1 MPADFF
7 ETLVNCLKNRR
18 HKNARVV
25 LSAEVYQT
33 WMAPVAA
40 ATPPKTPVKAP
51 AAAATVA
58 PAAVCAPVAPLVAA
72 PPVVAGSMVTLGE
85 AVLNC
90 QRCALSESCTSPLPG
105 EGSMT
110 AKLMIVG
117 EWPGAE
123 DDQNRKLL
131 SGPDGELLSKM
142 IKAMQIAP
150 DEVYVTNIMKCRPV
164 RVGSGSEQ
172 NIRLCMDF
180 LTKEIEL
187 IRPEVIVLLGAT
199 ALKMLLGKKDNLAAA
214 RGVWQSFAG
223 IPVMPTFH
231 PSYLNRNPAAKR
243 DAWSDLKLVMKV
255 LGKHE
260 AAN

>member
-25 LSAEVYQT
+25 LSAEVFQT
-33 WMAPVAA
+33 WMAPAA
-40 ATPPKTPVKAP
+40 AAPLKAPPTPPTAMAADACDPVAPLAAAPP
-51 AAAATVA
+51 AAAASSA
-58 PAAVCAPVAPLVAA
+58 
-72 PPVVAGSMVTLGE
+72 VTLGD
-85 AVLNC
+85 AVLRC

-105 EGSMT
+105 EGSLT

-117 EWPGAE
+117 EWPGVE
-123 DDQNRKLL
+123 DDQNRKHL
-131 SGPDGELLSKM
+131 SGLDGELLSKM

-164 RVGSGSEQ
+164 KVGGGNEQ

-199 ALKMLLGKKDNLAAA
+199 ALKMLLGKKDNLAAL
-214 RGVWQSFAG
+214 RGAWQSFAG

-243 DAWSDLKLVMKV
+243 EAWSDLKLVMKV
-255 LGKHE
+255 LGKQE

>member
-18 HKNARVV
+18 RKNARAV

-33 WMAPVAA
+33 WMASAAVA
-40 ATPPKTPVKAP
+40 PQVKPPVKSSPAP
-51 AAAATVA
+51 ATVE
-58 PAAVCAPVAPLVAA
+58 PANVCAPTV
-72 PPVVAGSMVTLGE
+72 PPVVALPVTAGTMGTLGE

-105 EGSMT
+105 EGSLT
-110 AKLMIVG
+110 AKLMIIG

-131 SGPDGELLSKM
+131 SGPDGELLGKM
-142 IKAMQIAP
+142 IKAMQIMP

-164 RVGSGSEQ
+164 KVGSGNEQ

-199 ALKMLLGKKDNLAAA
+199 ALKMLLGKKDNPATA

-243 DAWSDLKLVMKV
+243 DAWSDLKMVMKV

>member
-1 MPADFF
+1 
-7 ETLVNCLKNRR
+7 
-18 HKNARVV
+18 
-25 LSAEVYQT
+25 
-33 WMAPVAA
+33 
-40 ATPPKTPVKAP
+40 
-51 AAAATVA
+51 
-58 PAAVCAPVAPLVAA
+58 
-72 PPVVAGSMVTLGE
+72 
-85 AVLNC
+85 
-90 QRCALSESCTSPLPG
+90 
-105 EGSMT
+105 MT

-131 SGPDGELLSKM
+131 SGPDGELLAKM
-142 IKAMQIAP
+142 IKAMQMAP
-150 DEVYVTNIMKCRPV
+150 DEVYITNVMKCRPV
-164 RVGSGSEQ
+164 KVGSGNEQ

-199 ALKMLLGKKDNLAAA
+199 ALKMLLGKKDNLAAL

-243 DAWSDLKLVMKV
+243 EAWSDLKMVMKV
-255 LGKHE
+255 LGKSE